1 MAKKHKHPEHV
12 NHERWLVSYADFIT
26 LLFATFTALYALSKA
41 DANKAK
47 ALAESVRISFGSPA
61 NSMIPKSV
69 LDILGIPSDESS
81 PPSKKK
87 KGDDDSS
94 GAYHKPTKDATH
106 GDLARVKD
114 QLDAYLV
121 TQKLIGKVESE
132 NTGRGLVITLR
143 EAGFFESGRSEP
155 LPESEKVLKGVA
167 EQLREFRNPVRV
179 EGHTDSLPVNSA
191 AYESNWELSVARATR
206 ILRLLVEKYGLDP
219 ARLSA
224 VGYGEFRPAASNDSP
239 SGRARNRRVDIVVLS
254 LAAADAEA
262 PGMDK
267 SPPPPRD
274 LESAWRTAPEAATH
288 TDPIPLPH

>member
-26 LLFATFTALYALSKA
+26 LLFATFTALYALSKS
-41 DANKAK
+41 DASKAK

-69 LDILGIPSDESS
+69 LDILGIPSDETSA
-81 PPSKKK
+81 PSRKKK
-87 KGDDDSS
+87 AEGDST
-94 GAYHKPTKDATH
+94 GAYNKPTKDATPN
-106 GDLARVKD
+106 DLAQVKE
-114 QLDAYLV
+114 QLDSYLV
-121 TQKLIGKVESE
+121 TQKLLGKVEAE

-155 LPESEKVLKGVA
+155 LPESEKVLRGVA

-179 EGHTDSLPVNSA
+179 EGHTDSLPVNSF

-206 ILRLLVEKYGLDP
+206 ILRLLVEKYGVDP
-219 ARLSA
+219 ERLSA
-224 VGYGEFRPAASNDSP
+224 VGYGEFRPVASNATP
-239 SGRARNRRVDIVVLS
+239 SGRGRNRRVDIVVLS
-254 LAAADAEA
+254 LVAAHAEA
-262 PGMDK
+262 PGKDAL
-267 SPPPPRD
+267 PPQPD
-274 LESAWRTAPEAATH
+274 IESAWRTKPEATRH